1 MEDYSRYFD
10 VEDMFCNL
18 FVLAGE
24 YGVKQEV
31 FTRSIEK
38 HNFLLCIEKG
48 DYKHAYDESLLS
60 VFNDSLSFC
69 LSDNDCENKWNDYYW
84 VGKCYFYIQSETHK
98 SFSYIFMKLPFEQLL
113 NMFVPYHEIDMSH
126 ILDFFYEKEKE
137 KTILRIL
144 CDRRKLSI
152 NKLSI
157 ETGIPKTTLIKYSKD
172 DEFLYKASFTNIYLL
187 SQYFSCPITTFLK
200 SVPQIK

>member
-69 LSDNDCENKWNDYYW
+69 LSDNDCENKWNNYYW

-113 NMFVPYHEIDMSH
+113 NMFVPYHETDMSH

-137 KTILRIL
+137 HTIIELL
-144 CDRRKLSI
+144 CKRRKISSQYLS
-152 NKLSI
+152 K
-157 ETGIPKTTLIKYSKD
+157 ETGIPVSTLRKYRQKD
-172 DEFLYKASFTNIYLL
+172 EYLLKASFSNIYLL
-187 SQYFSCPITTFLK
+187 AQFF
-200 SVPQIK
+200 SVPETLFLETVPQVK